1 MSRGRSWFLGLGC
14 LVVLALLLIGALL
27 VRGISSPPLP
37 GRFVLAVHVTGPLP
51 EIVPDDPFAQL
62 QGGPSFGLRDLR
74 AALVAAADDSRVVGV
89 RLRIDGSLGLAPGEE
104 IRALLG
110 KVRAAGKWT
119 AAYMDT
125 AGEFAPGNGE
135 YFLASACDEISMN
148 PMGDVN
154 LVGLSARVPFI
165 RGTLDKLGIRPEF
178 PGRGA
183 YKTARFFYTER
194 GFTPEDREMTGWLVD
209 SLMDQLVAGVAAGR
223 GLEPA
228 AVRDLIDRA
237 PFLGQEAVD
246 AKLVDRLEDWSD
258 FVARVKD
265 RDNGEVK
272 AIGVAD
278 YADKVE
284 GHTSGP
290 KIAVVTAAGT
300 ILRGRSGRSFNPL
313 VGDEVMGSET
323 IAKAWRDVRD
333 ASGIK
338 AVVFRIDSPGGSAV
352 ASEII
357 RQEMAR
363 TSESLPV
370 VVSMSNLAAS
380 GGYWITCGAKKIVAD
395 PSTLTAS
402 IGVFAGHLNMDELF
416 SDRLGV
422 NFGRIDRGANAD
434 MYGSLEDWTDAQRA
448 VINRQLDRIYGSF
461 LERVAA
467 SRGMSVEAVDE
478 IGRGR
483 VFTGAQAVDKGLVD
497 ELGGFDVALDEAK
510 RLAGL
515 DPTAEVELVDFPKPV
530 PFWERLLKRG
540 RDNGTVMDQAAST
553 VATALAT
560 GELPLPGVAWMPP
573 ITVR

>member
-14 LVVLALLLIGALL
+14 LVILALLLIGALL
-27 VRGISSPPLP
+27 VRGIASPPLP
-37 GRFVLAVHVTGPLP
+37 GRFVLAVHITGSLP
-51 EIVPDDPFAQL
+51 EIVPEDPFEQL
-62 QGGPSFGLRDLR
+62 AGGPRWGLRDLR
-74 AALVAAADDSRVVGV
+74 AALVAAADDPRVVGV
-89 RLRIDGSLGLAPGEE
+89 RLRIDGSAGLAPSEE

-125 AGEFAPGNGE
+125 AGEFAPGNGQ

-148 PMGDVN
+148 GMGDVN

-209 SLMDQLVAGVAAGR
+209 SLMDQIVAGVAEGR

-237 PFLGQEAVD
+237 PFLGQEAVE

-258 FVARVKD
+258 FVSRLNE
-265 RDNGEVK
+265 RDNGEAQSVD
-272 AIGVAD
+272 VPD

-284 GHTSGP
+284 ARASGP
-290 KIAVVTAAGT
+290 KIAVVTATGT

-313 VGDEVMGSET
+313 VGDQVMGSET
-323 IAKAWRDVRD
+323 IARAWRDVRD
-333 ASGIK
+333 TSGIR

-352 ASEII
+352 ASEVI

-363 TSESLPV
+363 TAESLPV

-434 MYGSLEDWTDAQRA
+434 IYGSLEDWTDAQRA
-448 VINRQLDRIYGSF
+448 VVNRQLDRIYSSF
-461 LERVAA
+461 VERVAA
-467 SRGMSVEAVDE
+467 SRGMTVDAVDA

-483 VFTGAQAVDKGLVD
+483 VFTGAQAIEHGLVD
-497 ELGGFDVALDEAK
+497 TLGGFDVALEEAK

-515 DPTAEVELVDFPKPV
+515 DPTAAVELVDFPRPV
-530 PFWERLLKRG
+530 PLWERLLERG
-540 RDNGTVMDQAAST
+540 RDNDAAEEAAAT
-553 VATALAT
+553 LATALKT
-560 GELPLPGVAWMPP
+560 GELPVPGVAWMPP
-573 ITVR
+573 ITIR